1 MTKTQKFLF
10 SVSSSDI
17 FFATMIG
24 ILSLALYVRTL
35 APSLL
40 YGDIAEFQT
49 LSYTLGMTH
58 PSGYPTQII
67 FGKLFTFL
75 PFGNV
80 AYRVNL
86 MSATFGALAVANV
99 YLIVR
104 LLGGW
109 RTAGLVASSA
119 LATSVFFWRRT
130 IIAESYAP

>member
-1 MTKTQKFLF
+1 LPFL
-10 SVSSSDI
+10 
-17 FFATMIG
+17 IG

-75 PFGNV
+75 PFGDI

-86 MSATFGALAVANV
+86 MSAFFGALAVANV

-109 RTAGLVASSA
+109 RNGR
-119 LATSVFFWRRT
+119 TS
-130 IIAESYAP
+130 